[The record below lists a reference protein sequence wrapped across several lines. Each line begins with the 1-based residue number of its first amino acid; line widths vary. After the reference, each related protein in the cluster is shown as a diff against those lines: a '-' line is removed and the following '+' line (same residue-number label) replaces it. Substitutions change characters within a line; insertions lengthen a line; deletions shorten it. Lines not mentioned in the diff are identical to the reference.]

1 MREDVRAPRNNPA
14 EPHPHPKH
22 GLKDLY
28 HYFRL
33 WQPDDLNNNQTAF
46 I

>member
-1 MREDVRAPRNNPA
+1 MREGVRAPRNNPA